1 MDKAKKYF
9 GQHFLQ
15 DKAIAEKIVEILGPT
30 AGYAAVVEIGAGRGA
45 LTGSLVA
52 QVDVP
57 LYLVEIDR
65 SLAQVLQ
72 KKYSGEQVHVIMAD
86 FLAWSFADV
95 PQGPIA
101 LIGNLPYNI
110 SSPIFFKV
118 FHHHTQIK
126 EVVCMVQHEVG
137 ARIAAKSGNKTYGI
151 LSVLLQAFYEVT
163 YCFGVA
169 PTAFTPPPRV
179 QSAVIKLVRNNVA
192 QLDCDLQCF
201 VRVVKMAFQQRRKM
215 LSNALRPL
223 GVPLHHLPA
232 TLLQKRAEALNVAE
246 FITLTKQLMT

>member
-1 MDKAKKYF
+1 MDKVKKYF

-15 DKAIAEKIVEILGPT
+15 DRAIAERIVGELGPT
-30 AGYAAVVEIGAGRGA
+30 ADYAAVIEIGPGRGA
-45 LTGSLVA
+45 LTGSLVS

-65 SLAQVLQ
+65 SLAQVLE
-72 KKYSGEQVHVIMAD
+72 KKYSGAQVHVIMAD
-86 FLAWSFADV
+86 FLAWSFADI

-110 SSPIFFKV
+110 SSPIFFKILN
-118 FHHHTQIK
+118 HHSQVK
-126 EVVCMVQHEVG
+126 EAVCMVQHEVG
-137 ARIAAKSGNKTYGI
+137 ARIAAQPGNKTYGI
-151 LSVLLQAFYEVT
+151 LSVLLQAFYNVT

-169 PTAFTPPPRV
+169 PTAFTPPPKV
-179 QSAVIKLVRNNVA
+179 QSAVIKLVRNDVV
-192 QLDCDLQCF
+192 QLDCDLKSF
-201 VRVVKMAFQQRRKM
+201 VRVVKTAFQQRRKM

-232 TLLQKRAEALNVAE
+232 TLLQKRAEALSVSEFVA
-246 FITLTKQLMT
+246 LTNQLMT